1 MSNFTNIF
9 QKFWEK
15 YNYVYNKQ
23 KELCILSEEY
33 DNELCTFVQP
43 IKEQKDSL
51 DHITRAYKDY
61 YDSISCKNSAD
72 AKIEDNLDKALG
84 HIFRA
89 YYDTADFLSIVIRRT
104 LSMHLQQFTY
114 KQIITVWRE
123 YEDNRRWLVTFPTLM
138 AGLRNNKG
146 INSSFNDIKEKVD
159 AYYEPIEHLFELF
172 NTFMLEVY
180 PKLCKRYDPPVD

>member
-1 MSNFTNIF
+1 MTDYQNIF
-9 QKFWEK
+9 YTFWEK

-61 YDSISCKNSAD
+61 YDGIAGKNSTD
-72 AKIEDNLDKALG
+72 KHIEDNLDKALG

-123 YEDNRRWLVTFPTLM
+123 YEDARRWLVTFPTLI

-146 INSSFNDIKEKVD
+146 IDSSFHDIKEKVD

-172 NTFMLEVY
+172 NIFMLEVY
-180 PKLCKRYDPPVD
+180 PKLCKRYDAPVD

>member
-1 MSNFTNIF
+1 MTDYQNIF
-9 QKFWEK
+9 YTFWEK

-61 YDSISCKNSAD
+61 YDGIAGKNSTD
-72 AKIEDNLDKALG
+72 KNIEDNLDKALG

-89 YYDTADFLSIVIRRT
+89 YYDTADFFSIVIRRT

-159 AYYEPIEHLFELF
+159 EYYKPIEHLFELF

>member
-1 MSNFTNIF
+1 MTDYQNIF
-9 QKFWEK
+9 YTFWEK

-146 INSSFNDIKEKVD
+146 INSSFHDIKEKVD